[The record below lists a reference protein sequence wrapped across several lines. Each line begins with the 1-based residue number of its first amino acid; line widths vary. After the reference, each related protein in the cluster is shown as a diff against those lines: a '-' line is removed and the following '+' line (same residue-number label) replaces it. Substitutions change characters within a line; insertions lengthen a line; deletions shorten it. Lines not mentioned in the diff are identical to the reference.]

1 MNRGEP
7 EPSASNQLEPPSHRH
22 WKNQAKDSAKHLQIE
37 AEDRRAY
44 KEETVTSQRL
54 LRKHNNAFTGR

>member
-1 MNRGEP
+1 MM
-7 EPSASNQLEPPSHRH
+7 SSLHRY
-22 WKNQAKDSAKHLQIE
+22 WKNQARGSAKHLQIE
-37 AEDRRAY
+37 AEDRQAY